1 MKVQRYVSN
10 DFTVRVAAV
19 NATGLVAEFQA
30 LQDAL
35 PLATLGVG
43 RSMVGALLMASNL
56 KPQQEIGV
64 FLKGNGPLG
73 SLYAQ
78 ASYEGHVR
86 GYCPNPQ
93 YQAPV
98 VEDVLDVGKA
108 LGHGHLTVSRQQ
120 PFQKQPFNGT
130 VELVSG
136 QVGDDIAHYLH
147 QSQQI
152 RSIVALGV
160 FLDSYGKVKAAGG
173 VLIEVMP
180 GVEDEIVQKLQ
191 SNRDQFKGQIS
202 QMLFDGAKEI
212 DLVVPYMQGIPFT
225 QIPHEYEICYS
236 CPCTSERVI
245 GALSTL
251 GVPELEEMIQLNEP
265 SEIQCQMCG
274 RNYKISVSELEQLK
288 ESLRKSSMH

>member
-1 MKVQRYVSN
+1 MKVHRFVSN

-19 NATGLVAEFQA
+19 NATAQVAEFQA

-35 PLATLGVG
+35 PLATLAVG
-43 RSMVGALLMASNL
+43 RAMVGALLMASNL
-56 KPQQEIGV
+56 KPGQELGV
-64 FLKGNGPLG
+64 FFKGNGPLG
-73 SLYAQ
+73 SCYSQ

-98 VEDVLDVGKA
+98 AEDVLDVGKA
-108 LGHGHLTVSRQQ
+108 LGRGHLNVSRQQ

-130 VELVSG
+130 VEMVSG
-136 QVGDDIAHYLH
+136 QIGDDIAHYLH

-191 SNRDQFKGQIS
+191 TNRDQFQGTVS
-202 QMLFDGAKEI
+202 QMLFDGAKEV
-212 DLVVPYMQGIPFT
+212 DLVEPYLLGIPFT
-225 QIPHEYEICYS
+225 QIPHEYEISYS

-251 GVPELEEMIQLNEP
+251 GVNELEEMIQQNTP

-274 RNYKISVSELEQLK
+274 RNYSVSVAELEKLK